1 MKKQCKYFMGICF
14 LMLLMLLLAPI
25 QTEAADLNKES
36 MEQVKGN
43 MDWRW
48 PVPSSNTLS
57 SCYIDGRDHYA
68 LDIYA
73 PEGDLVYACFEGE
86 VIKTFSSCPHNYGK
100 SYDCGCEGGL
110 GNYVYIHHIYNG
122 VDYVSRYGHLTSV
135 DVSVGDLVTK
145 DTIIG
150 TIGSTGISAN
160 YHLDLRIY
168 RGCDERQ
175 EHEDCV
181 DPLLDFFLEVP
192 EGINANRAST
202 GCCYTYVCE
211 VKEVCEAFKVQKE
224 AEELARQEAEKK
236 AFESAMRNWVE
247 SELLN
252 EHNYFGTKLVDVK
265 IGLKNFVEN
274 YK

>member
-1 MKKQCKYFMGICF
+1 M
-14 LMLLMLLLAPI
+14 LLLMLFLTPMK
-25 QTEAADLNKES
+25 TEAADMNEDLA
-36 MEQVKGN
+36 EQVKGN
-43 MDWRW
+43 MDWKW

-68 LDIYA
+68 IDIYA
-73 PEGDLVYACFEGE
+73 SEGDPVYACFEGE
-86 VIKTFSSCPHNYGK
+86 VIKTFHSCQHNYGK

-110 GNYVYIHHIYNG
+110 GNYVYIHHVYNG

-135 DVSVGDLVTK
+135 DVSVGDKITK
-145 DTIIG
+145 DTVIG

-168 RGCDERQ
+168 QGCDERQ

-181 DPLLDFFLEVP
+181 DPLMDFFLELP
-192 EGINANRAST
+192 EGLNANRAST
-202 GCCYTYVCE
+202 GCCYTYVSE
-211 VKEVCEAFKVQKE
+211 VKEVCEAYRTQKE

-236 AFESAMRNWVE
+236 AFEAAMRSWVE
-247 SELLN
+247 SELLDDN
-252 EHNYFGTKLVDVK
+252 DYFGTKLVEVSL
-265 IGLKNFVEN
+265 GLKNFVQN